1 MQLSASI
8 LVEEAERRVAAEH
21 ALAESRQRVAELEAQ
36 LQQQQQQQQ
45 QQHTQPQP
53 PPRVE
58 PAPLALE
65 VAPAGSTAAAAAPP
79 ASLEPSP
86 REGSSP
92 LGSGSGSAG
101 SRSPRPL
108 RSVSTCSLEELRS
121 VASQWSVAAQQ
132 AVQISTLPRPPS
144 PVSSPTRQAGITPLV
159 RHVPRGRVQPIPS
172 AVLRTRA
179 YAGGR

>member
-36 LQQQQQQQQ
+36 LQQQQQQ

-86 REGSSP
+86 PEGSSP
-92 LGSGSGSAG
+92 LGSGSAG

-144 PVSSPTRQAGITPLV
+144 PVSPPTRQAGITPLV